1 MTHNIDRVIQE
12 WETDIEDYPLPCE
25 EIGSLEDYLEEED
38 TSDGSND

>member
-1 MTHNIDRVIQE
+1 MTHNIERVIQE
-12 WETDIEDYPLPCE
+12 WETDINDFIPCE